1 MPSFMVT
8 TEKVIT
14 MLTTKIDAYDDDD
27 KICIIDRLTQTMWPG
42 DDDADENVD

>member
-8 TEKVIT
+8 TERVIT
-14 MLTTKIDAYDDDD
+14 MLTTKMDPYGDDDN
-27 KICIIDRLTQTMWPG
+27 IIIDHLTQTMWTE